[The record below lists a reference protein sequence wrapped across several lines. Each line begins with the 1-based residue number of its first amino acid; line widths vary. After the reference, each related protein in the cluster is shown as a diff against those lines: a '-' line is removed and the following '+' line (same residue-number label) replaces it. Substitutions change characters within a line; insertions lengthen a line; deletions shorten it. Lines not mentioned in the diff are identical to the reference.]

1 MRQLLQSLENGAIQL
16 VDAPAPA
23 PRAGE
28 LLIHSGVSLVSAGTE
43 RMLAEFGRAGLI
55 GKAMKQPAKVKQ
67 VLQKVKTD
75 GLVATVEAVR
85 SKLGQPIPL
94 GYCNVGTVR
103 DTGGVPDF
111 AVGDRIVSNG
121 PHAELVRV
129 PKNLC
134 ARVPDGV
141 SDEQAAF
148 TVVAAIALHG
158 IRLAEPTLGENFAV
172 IGTGL
177 VGLLAVQLLRAQGCR
192 VLAIDPDPDRLKI
205 ARDFGAETCQI
216 APGQEVLLAAQQFS
230 RGRGIDGAIIC
241 ASTDSSDPVHNA
253 AQMCRKRGRIVLVGA
268 TGMELD
274 RSTFFEKELGFQVS
288 CSYGPGRY
296 DPDYEEGGQDYPL
309 PYVRWTEQR
318 NFEAVLDLMAAGRI
332 DVEPLVTHR
341 IAFDDAAS
349 AYDLLTGEADV
360 IGILLQY
367 PEATERT
374 WSRHIALHM
383 AKPVEGQVR
392 LGAIGAGNYAER
404 MLLPALKA
412 TGVALG
418 SIVSSGGGS
427 ARRVG
432 TKLGFSIASSDVA
445 DVIDN
450 DDIDA
455 VVIATRHDSHADL
468 AARALASGKH
478 VFVEKPLALTAD
490 QLDRLEQAYGDAD
503 GCLLMAGFNRRF
515 APLVADAKKASDAR
529 PGPKQ
534 FVTMMNAG
542 VLPADHWLHDPKV
555 GGGRIIGEACH
566 HVDLLRFLAGSP
578 IRTADIR
585 WMDSATRD
593 NAVITLTFAD
603 GSIGSVH
610 YCANG
615 GTSFA
620 KERVEIFAGGGTI
633 QIDNFRK
640 LKVFDWAG
648 LSDRSLLAQDKGQR
662 ACAAAFVQAVRQGA
676 RSPIPADE
684 LFEVAHVMIDLAG
697 GGTGR

>member
-23 PRAGE
+23 PHAGE
-28 LLIHSGVSLVSAGTE
+28 LLIHSRVSLVSAGTE

-111 AVGDRIVSNG
+111 AVGDRVVSNG

-274 RSTFFEKELGFQVS
+274 RSTFYEKELGFQVS

-296 DPDYEEGGQDYPL
+296 DPDYEERGQDYPL

-349 AYDLLTGEADV
+349 AYDLLTSEANV

-490 QLDRLEQAYGDAD
+490 QLDRLEQAYGGAED
-503 GCLLMAGFNRRF
+503 CLLMAGFNRRF
-515 APLVADAKKASDAR
+515 APLVADAKKACDMR

-603 GSIGSVH
+603 GSIGSIH

-640 LKVFDWAG
+640 LKVFDWPG

-662 ACAAAFVQAVRQGA
+662 ASAAAFVEAVRQGG